1 MGSGGIDFS
10 ESIPGLHKRLQIPA
24 LDSPACRDVKSHN
37 NKIILNKY
45 TKANILYLNWTN
57 SGNKS

>member
-45 TKANILYLNWTN
+45 TKANILYLN
-57 SGNKS
+57 